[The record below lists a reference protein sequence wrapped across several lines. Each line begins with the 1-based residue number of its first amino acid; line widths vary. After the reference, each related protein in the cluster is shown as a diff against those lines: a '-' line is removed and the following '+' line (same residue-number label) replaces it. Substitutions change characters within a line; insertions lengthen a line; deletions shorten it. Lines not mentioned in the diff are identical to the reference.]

1 MRVPSVRRAAAILLR
16 WGLAILLILGVVY
29 QFGRSYAELKA
40 NPPSFAVSWSAL
52 SLLALALFLFIAAEA
67 WRAWM
72 GALGEPMGRSHAFR
86 VFYLSN
92 LGKYLPGGVWNFVG
106 RIGLAQRDG
115 ISALGVS
122 ISILLEM
129 ACQLVGATLVA
140 LPTLLFFPALF
151 FPPNL
156 PSRPFVGVGVLLLV
170 ALGLVLAMNPKVMN
184 VALAIGERVSRR
196 SIPRIPT
203 SYAFILRMLFVYWAN
218 WLLLSLAFAA
228 LAQAL
233 LPEVLSPSKVFVMV
247 GAFAL
252 ACNAGVFVFFLPGGL
267 GVREVVLTLLLSSRF
282 DPPWPATLALAGRL
296 WILVGEVGAFG
307 VALGLGAW
315 ARRTGRRG

>member
-1 MRVPSVRRAAAILLR
+1 MRVPSVRRAAALFVR
-16 WGLAILLILGVVY
+16 WGLAILLILGVTY
-29 QFGRSYAELKA
+29 QFARSYGALKA
-40 NPPSFAVSWSAL
+40 HPPSFAPSWSAL
-52 SLLALALFLFIAAEA
+52 SLLALAIFLFVASEA

-72 GALGEPMGRSHAFR
+72 GALGEPMGRGHAFR

-106 RIGLAQRDG
+106 RVGLAQRDG

-151 FPPNL
+151 FPSTL
-156 PSRPFVGVGVLLLV
+156 PSRPLVGVGVLLLV

-184 VALAIGERVSRR
+184 LALAIGEKLLRR

-203 SYAFILRMLFVYWAN
+203 SYGFILRMLLVYWAN

-233 LPEVLSPSKVFVMV
+233 LPEVLSLSEVFVMV

-267 GVREVVLTLLLSSRF
+267 GVREVVLALLLSSRF
-282 DPPWPATLALAGRL
+282 EPPWPATLALVARC
-296 WILVGEVGAFG
+296 WVLVGEVAAFG
-307 VALGLGAW
+307 VALALGAG
-315 ARRTGRRG
+315 ARRAERQR